1 MSQTPL
7 AVGKCFSHME
17 IWMWF
22 HDTLVTLAAVVRGG
36 ALLSQTQ
43 TDATCCKSCS
53 LSATWWSSQN
63 PFCWINE
70 TCQCM
75 ISAGSGIPWLVNCA
89 DGNISR
95 DVISWAWSNVRGER
109 TKMMILHKKCSVWW
123 KGLQSLCVVGSNEGY
138 SNWFRMNWLMWLLE
152 RLFSQN
158 WS

>member
-1 MSQTPL
+1 MFLTHGNMTGFMTRYSRLQQWWGEAL
-7 AVGKCFSHME
+7 FSARRRLMQP
-17 IWMWF
+17 
-22 HDTLVTLAAVVRGG
+22 AAR
-36 ALLSQTQ
+36 A
-43 TDATCCKSCS
+43 AA
-53 LSATWWSSQN
+53 SATWWSSQN

-75 ISAGSGIPWLVNCA
+75 ISAGSGILWLVSCA

-95 DVISWAWSNVRGER
+95 DVISWAWSNVRRER

-138 SNWFRMNWLMWLLE
+138 GNWFRMNWLMWLLE
-152 RLFSQN
+152 QLFSQN

>member
-1 MSQTPL
+1 MTVVSWHVSHAWSSGEGRRSSQPD
-7 AVGKCFSHME
+7 ADWCN
-17 IWMWF
+17 
-22 HDTLVTLAAVVRGG
+22 
-36 ALLSQTQ
+36 LLQELQ
-43 TDATCCKSCS
+43 P
-53 LSATWWSSQN
+53 LSATWWSTQN

-70 TCQCM
+70 KCQRM
-75 ISAGSGIPWLVNCA
+75 ISAGSGIPWLVSCA

-123 KGLQSLCVVGSNEGY
+123 KALQSLRCVLGSNEGY
-138 SNWFRMNWLMWLLE
+138 SNWFRLFWLMWLLE